1 MKNLSKFILT
11 HPGPNY
17 KRENSRIT
25 GSMGE
30 KLALRHLEGK
40 GYELITRNYFIRGGE
55 IDLILKKN
63 GILVFVEVKTRRS
76 RRFGFA
82 VEALNVTK
90 KQKLLRAIRTYLSK
104 LPEYIPWRADLVTI
118 DFTAANRAN
127 ISHYQNIF
135 ET

>member
-1 MKNLSKFILT
+1 
-11 HPGPNY
+11 
-17 KRENSRIT
+17 
-25 GSMGE
+25 MGE

-40 GYELITRNYFIRGGE
+40 GYRLITRNYFIRGGE
-55 IDLILKKN
+55 IDLILKID

-82 VEALNVTK
+82 AEALTMTK
-90 KQKLLRAIRTYLSK
+90 KQKLLRAINTYRSR
-104 LPEYIPWRADLVTI
+104 LPGYIPWRADLIAI
-118 DFTAANRAN
+118 DFTSENRAN

>member
-11 HPGPNY
+11 PPGPNY

-76 RRFGFA
+76 RRFGLA
-82 VEALNVTK
+82 VEALTFTK
-90 KQKLLRAIRTYLSK
+90 KQKLLRAIKTYLDSI
-104 LPEYIPWRADLVTI
+104 PGYAPWRADLITI